1 MADRCKILLDFSG
14 QRCLETGISHVKL
27 LVDEK
32 SMEKGKMKIFVEAIK
47 NSGLNL
53 NEGEQFEP
61 NNPFE
66 NLSFSRY
73 ETNIKPWEV
82 DE

>member
-1 MADRCKILLDFSG
+1 
-14 QRCLETGISHVKL
+14 
-27 LVDEK
+27 
-32 SMEKGKMKIFVEAIK
+32 MEKGKMKIFVEAIK